1 MKKLYSELAYY
12 KMLINSNYG
21 LDGNTTNN
29 SLKSSIR
36 LFKSC
41 NSDKSILDKAYQLRR
56 RIITIKLRK
65 EKIKRIFDE
74 R

>member
-56 RIITIKLRK
+56 IITIKVRK